1 MHFIGITGGVGA
13 GKSFILDYLRS
24 QYGAVVLLTD
34 DLAQELML
42 PGHELYQKLREHL
55 PASCFLPDGD
65 KNHENADHDWACSRN
80 TDLENAGPGQAG
92 SGNADCKQ
100 TGSGVTGQGEINR
113 RAMAE
118 WMYADQARIDLV
130 NSLVH
135 PAVVREI
142 LFRRDR
148 LAEEGRKY
156 FFVESALLLGSD
168 LEPCLDECWYIYTSE
183 ENRRIRL
190 KASRGYSDEKI
201 TAIFRAQLPE
211 EVFRKKCRIVID
223 NNGTEEESRA
233 EIDRVMKN
241 L

>member
-55 PASCFLPDGD
+55 PASCFLPDG
-65 KNHENADHDWACSRN
+65 
-80 TDLENAGPGQAG
+80 
-92 SGNADCKQ
+92 
-100 TGSGVTGQGEINR
+100 EIDR

-118 WMYADQARIDLV
+118 WMYADQARIDMV

-233 EIDRVMKN
+233 EIDRAMKN